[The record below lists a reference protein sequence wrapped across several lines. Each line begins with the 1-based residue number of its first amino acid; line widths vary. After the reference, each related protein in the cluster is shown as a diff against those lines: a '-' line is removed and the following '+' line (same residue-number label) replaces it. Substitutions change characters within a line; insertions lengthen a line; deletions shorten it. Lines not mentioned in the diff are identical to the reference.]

1 MFGGE
6 CLVRAEAPVGGARIG
21 GVSHRLRKLA
31 TASILAAVLACPVLE
46 MFDRWDDTT
55 RTGNDTETAIV
66 VVVLCVGAALIG
78 AQIVVKPSTDS
89 SSRVDGDCVTP
100 RSFFVGVFG
109 RPSPIPAVSPPTI
122 LRV

>member
-1 MFGGE
+1 
-6 CLVRAEAPVGGARIG
+6 
-21 GVSHRLRKLA
+21 VSHRLRKLA
-31 TASILAAVLACPVLE
+31 TALILTAVVACPVLE
-46 MFDRWDDTT
+46 MFDQWDDTT

-78 AQIVVKPSTDS
+78 AQIVVRPSTHS
-89 SSRVDGDCVTP
+89 SSRVDADCVTP

-109 RPSPIPAVSPPTI
+109 RPSPIPAVSPPAI